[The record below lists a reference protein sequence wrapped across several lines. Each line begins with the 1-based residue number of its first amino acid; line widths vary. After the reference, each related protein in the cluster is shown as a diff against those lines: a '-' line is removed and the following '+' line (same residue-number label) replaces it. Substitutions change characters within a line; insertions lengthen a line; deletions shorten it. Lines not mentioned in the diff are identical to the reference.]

1 MASDYHVHQ
10 RQAARAALAALLLAS
25 ACTASDSSAGL
36 SDNPDDRV
44 VTEVR
49 VLPEST
55 AVVVGANLFF
65 SADVRDDRGQQVV
78 NAGVVW
84 SSSDT
89 SIASVDTLGSVR
101 VRGTGF
107 AEIRASARGKQGFS
121 RLLSSPVPIATIS
134 VTPSIST
141 VQSGT
146 STTLIARTLS
156 ASDSVLTG
164 RTVVWGSS
172 DPAVASVDVHG
183 NVSANAIGSATIRA
197 TSEGHTGIA
206 TVNVVAPPPPPAPS
220 PVTDVSISSVTD
232 TSVTV
237 RFTEVGD
244 GLGAPANYIVRFA
257 LPPMTWATANSVARG
272 TCAGAVTG
280 STIGVVRTCTVRGLL
295 PATAY
300 RVQLISYRGTIG
312 QGEVYGPVSNMASGT
327 TANAPVVSV
336 TVSPASPTVVTGATV
351 TLTAVPRDGA
361 GNPLT
366 GRAVSWSSTATSV
379 AKVASN
385 GVVTG
390 VAAGTSTIRA
400 TVEGV
405 VGSVS
410 VGVTVPPPTLVR
422 VSLTPPFATVSA
434 GASQQF
440 SVTGI
445 LSNGG
450 TSAVSVSYAATGG
463 TISSSG
469 RYVAGTTPGTYRV
482 IASLV
487 GGSLAD
493 TSIVTIN
500 PAVEVQPMLVEDF
513 STYTSTANFHSDPR
527 NIYNNEEFGGPWG
540 QWNLIELDTTTG
552 VGEVGLGTSRKSM
565 KFTWPNRTNATGVQ
579 PDANRCAD
587 FYILKGLPITPV
599 QELWGEFWVKFSP
612 NWTSKAP
619 ASWNCASNPDYKF
632 IFFGTLPSSRFSIKN
647 DYAGLGTRWDPT
659 APGQGDGDNNFVFNN
674 FHDGQWHRVRMHA
687 KVASGGANGVHQV
700 WLDDVL
706 VYSRTGITTLNQ
718 TSIYLVN
725 LGNNLNQGPGHV
737 QTLHWGS
744 IRLYNQNPG
753 W

>member
-1 MASDYHVHQ
+1 MASKFTLRRD
-10 RQAARAALAALLLAS
+10 RLAFATILGVLSLS
-25 ACTASDSSAGL
+25 SCTATDSSSGP
-36 SDNPDDRV
+36 SDDPADRV

-89 SIASVDTLGSVR
+89 SIASVDTLGAVR

-107 AEIRASARGKQGFS
+107 AEIRAAARGKQGFS
-121 RLLSSPVPIATIS
+121 RLLSTPVPVASVS

-141 VQSGT
+141 LQSGS

-156 ASDSVLTG
+156 SADSVLSG
-164 RTVVWGSS
+164 RAVVWGSS
-172 DPAVASVDVHG
+172 DSNVASVDANG
-183 NVSANAIGSATIRA
+183 NVSANALGSATIRA
-197 TSEGHTGIA
+197 ISEGQIGIA
-206 TVNVVAPPPPPAPS
+206 TVTVVAPPPPPAPS
-220 PVTDVSISSVTD
+220 AVTDVAISSVTD
-232 TSVTV
+232 TTMTV

-244 GLGAPANYIVRFA
+244 GVGAPANYIVRFS
-257 LPPMTWATANSVARG
+257 LPPLTWATANNVVRG
-272 TCAGAVTG
+272 TCVGALSG
-280 STIGVVRTCTVRGLL
+280 SSIGAVRTCTIRGLL
-295 PATAY
+295 PSTSY

-312 QGEVYGPVSNMASGT
+312 QGEVYGPLSNTASGI
-327 TANAPVVSV
+327 TAVAPVASV
-336 TVSPASPTVVTGATV
+336 TINPSSPTVVTGAST
-351 TLTAVPRDGA
+351 TLTAIARDAA
-361 GNPLT
+361 GNTLT
-366 GRAVSWSSTATSV
+366 GRAVTWSSTATSIATV
-379 AKVASN
+379 GSN
-385 GVVTG
+385 GVATG
-390 VAAGTSTIRA
+390 VAAGTSTVRA

-405 VGSVS
+405 TGGAPMV
-410 VGVTVPPPTLVR
+410 VTLPPPTLVG
-422 VSLTPPFATVSA
+422 VSLTPPFVTMTTGS
-434 GASQQF
+434 SHQF
-440 SVTGI
+440 AVTGL
-445 LSNGG
+445 LSNGS
-450 TSAVSVSYAATGG
+450 TSSVSVTYTATGG
-463 TISSSG
+463 TVSATG
-469 RYVAGTTPGTYRV
+469 RFVAGSVPGNYRV
-482 IASLV
+482 IATV
-487 GGSLAD
+487 TGGSLAD
-493 TSIVTIN
+493 TSRVTVN

-513 STYTSTANFHSDPR
+513 STYVSTSHLHADPR
-527 NIYNNEEFGGPWG
+527 NIYNSEEFGGPWG

-552 VGEVGLGTSRKSM
+552 VSEVGLGTSRKSM

-587 FYILKGLPITPV
+587 FYILKGIPITPV

-659 APGQGDGDNNFVFNN
+659 APGQGDGDNNFQFNN

-687 KVASGGANGVHQV
+687 KVASGGANGIHEV

-737 QTLHWGS
+737 QTLHWGA